1 MLRKSYGPRL
11 AVLLLATV
19 TMAPVFAGPV
29 HTATVIETM
38 DSGGYTYVKVD
49 EDGQVYWAA
58 APAAPI
64 SVGDRA
70 SFTEQMNMVNFT
82 SSTLNRTFDR
92 LMFVSGLSGGTATAG
107 LKAPTPSDMAPVE
120 KAEGGYTIA
129 EVFAHKDELKG
140 KTVKVRGRVVKV
152 SRNIMGL
159 NWVHLE
165 DGSGEE
171 GTSHLVFRS
180 PVGIADLGSVVTAEG
195 IVDTDKDFG
204 YGYTYEVL
212 VNDATFSP

>member
-1 MLRKSYGPRL
+1 
-11 AVLLLATV
+11 
-19 TMAPVFAGPV
+19 
-29 HTATVIETM
+29 
-38 DSGGYTYVKVD
+38 
-49 EDGQVYWAA
+49 
-58 APAAPI
+58 
-64 SVGDRA
+64 
-70 SFTEQMNMVNFT
+70 MVNYT
-82 SSTLNRTFDR
+82 SSTLNRTCDR
-92 LMFVSGLSGGTATAG
+92 LMFVSGLSGSTAAAG
-107 LKAPTPSDMAPVE
+107 LKAPTLPTPADRAPVE

-159 NWVHLE
+159 NWIHLE